1 MYPWLIFGHIL
12 GVFGFLLAHGASA
25 AVAFRLRGERDV
37 ERVRV
42 LLDLSRGVTAVSS
55 ISLLVLLTAGIVAGF
70 MGGWWGHY
78 WIWASLGL
86 FILIGVAMT
95 PLASRPLNRIRQI
108 VQPAKPSASKP
119 DISTL
124 PGAAM
129 DQQLAA
135 MLAATHPVLL
145 TAIGGGGL
153 VLILWMMMFKP
164 F

>member
-1 MYPWLIFGHIL
+1 
-12 GVFGFLLAHGASA
+12 
-25 AVAFRLRGERDV
+25 
-37 ERVRV
+37 
-42 LLDLSRGVTAVSS
+42 
-55 ISLLVLLTAGIVAGF
+55 
-70 MGGWWGHY
+70 
-78 WIWASLGL
+78 
-86 FILIGVAMT
+86 MT

-108 VQPAKPSASKP
+108 VQPTKPSASKP
-119 DISTL
+119 DIANL